1 MAGTDQKPLT
11 QELLEKAVSV
21 ESSTR
26 TDIGSTPTS
35 LRSLV
40 ENAEKWPD
48 NQQGLSPSPLELD
61 PLAASSQV
69 PSEPQDIA
77 PATPASKQEDVPL
90 QATAPA
96 TGDASR
102 ATRGGD
108 QADKNNMPPPEP
120 PNLYWKYAGLHI
132 GLVDGNAHCTTLC
145 MNSFYYWPR
154 MYRYFKPKA
163 DGSPKCSKEALDL
176 YQSDEGRAL
185 VEPPKNNFPCTKT
198 GFLTCFGVG
207 ACIYAIV
214 RF

>member
-1 MAGTDQKPLT
+1 MKRLFPWRVQREPILEAHLHPCGPWLKTRRNGLT
-11 QELLEKAVSV
+11 TNKAYPHHHSNSIPWLL
-21 ESSTR
+21 
-26 TDIGSTPTS
+26 
-35 LRSLV
+35 
-40 ENAEKWPD
+40 
-48 NQQGLSPSPLELD
+48 
-61 PLAASSQV
+61 
-69 PSEPQDIA
+69 PQDIV

-90 QATAPA
+90 EATAPA